1 MEIFIQGHHRDYVND
16 RPGYYIFDTML
27 MLNNGDRTFTE
38 VDLSLPDVGEGGQ
51 AMADFNNDG
60 KLDLVFAGAT
70 IPWHTNGENGLDQND
85 SSTLITEVYR
95 NETSA
100 ARESVLEINR
110 DRLNFGAD
118 SSGLTTG
125 AQVLLITN
133 SGSGTMNWSAA
144 ADSNWLDYSPS
155 SGTNDGEIIVSVD
168 ASGLSKGTYNETV
181 TITAPNAVNSPQT
194 LNVTLKVYNNGE
206 TSEPFGQFTTPIDGS
221 TVRSSIPVTGWVL
234 DDIGAE
240 SVKIYRGDVGNLVY
254 IGDAVFVDGA
264 RPDVETAYPGYPRNY
279 RAGWG
284 YMMLTH
290 FLPNGGNGTYKI
302 HAIAADAEGHRVI
315 LGTKTITVD
324 NANAV
329 KPFGA
334 IDIPGQGG
342 TASGTNYRNQGW
354 VLTPMPNAVP
364 TDGST
369 ISVIVDGVNLGHPHY
384 NVYRPDI
391 ASLFPGYANSEGAL
405 AYFDVDTTT
414 FSNGV
419 HTIAW
424 SAEDNAGNVDGIGS
438 RYFSIRNTGSRRSSN
453 SARDKMSPVIRP
465 EDLGN
470 LPVDNSLPAA
480 IKKGYGAELEPGN
493 IIPGEAGVNRV
504 ELRELE
510 RIKIRLSNAVTGYLA
525 VGGQLKRLPVG
536 SSFDI
541 ETGTFHWVPGPGFIG
556 DYRLVF
562 AVKGRGGK
570 VSRKDILVKIVPGF
584 SLERQQ

>member
-1 MEIFIQGHHRDYVND
+1 
-16 RPGYYIFDTML
+16 
-27 MLNNGDRTFTE
+27 
-38 VDLSLPDVGEGGQ
+38 
-51 AMADFNNDG
+51 
-60 KLDLVFAGAT
+60 
-70 IPWHTNGENGLDQND
+70 
-85 SSTLITEVYR
+85 
-95 NETSA
+95 
-100 ARESVLEINR
+100 
-110 DRLNFGAD
+110 
-118 SSGLTTG
+118 
-125 AQVLLITN
+125 
-133 SGSGTMNWSAA
+133 
-144 ADSNWLDYSPS
+144 
-155 SGTNDGEIIVSVD
+155 
-168 ASGLSKGTYNETV
+168 
-181 TITAPNAVNSPQT
+181 
-194 LNVTLKVYNNGE
+194 
-206 TSEPFGQFTTPIDGS
+206 
-221 TVRSSIPVTGWVL
+221 
-234 DDIGAE
+234 
-240 SVKIYRGDVGNLVY
+240 
-254 IGDAVFVDGA
+254 
-264 RPDVETAYPGYPRNY
+264 
-279 RAGWG
+279 
-284 YMMLTH
+284 
-290 FLPNGGNGTYKI
+290 
-302 HAIAADAEGHRVI
+302 

-342 TASGTNYRNQGW
+342 TASGTHYRNQGW

-438 RYFSIRNTGSRRSSN
+438 RYFSIRNTGSRRSSK
-453 SARDKMSPVIRP
+453 STRDKMSPVIRP

-480 IKKGYGAELEPGN
+480 IEKGYEAELEPGN

-510 RIKIRLSNAVTGYLA
+510 RIKIRLSNAVAGYLA
-525 VGGQLKRLPVG
+525 VGSQLKPLPVG

-541 ETGTFHWVPGPGFIG
+541 ETGTFHWAPGPGFIG